1 MNNLLIFI
9 KLNCSAPAVQPAISF
24 VEDSYNN
31 QHEHFYYTSDKDT
44 QTIRDLLSSMKI
56 DNLVDY
62 YIAFIEYRKTP
73 EIFIKKINYPVTPR
87 QKRSRCR
94 SNRGIIDSPTPLFTP
109 FCRFRYRSRG
119 QIHSHQ
125 YPRTSST
132 NDPFLK

>member
-73 EIFIKKINYPVTPR
+73 EIFIKKLYIGKTVRLEIVT
-87 QKRSRCR
+87 KY
-94 SNRGIIDSPTPLFTP
+94 ITP
-109 FCRFRYRSRG
+109 
-119 QIHSHQ
+119 
-125 YPRTSST
+125 
-132 NDPFLK
+132 

>member
-62 YIAFIEYRKTP
+62 YIE
-73 EIFIKKINYPVTPR
+73 N
-87 QKRSRCR
+87 
-94 SNRGIIDSPTPLFTP
+94 
-109 FCRFRYRSRG
+109 
-119 QIHSHQ
+119 
-125 YPRTSST
+125 
-132 NDPFLK
+132 